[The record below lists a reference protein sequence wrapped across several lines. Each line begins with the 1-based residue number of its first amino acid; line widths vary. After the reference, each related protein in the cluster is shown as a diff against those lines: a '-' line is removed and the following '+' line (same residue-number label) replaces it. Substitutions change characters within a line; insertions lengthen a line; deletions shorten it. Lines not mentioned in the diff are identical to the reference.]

1 MSVEGAAISLLLP
14 AACGCLWEL
23 INLWQGNAPISQT
36 EGISHRAVGLSVLRL
51 SIVLLRR
58 HRFPIQFFHLFVCCR
73 VYLEVPITI
82 LDFSF
87 PKMRLGHMPGEFWY
101 NSNFGR

>member
-36 EGISHRAVGLSVLRL
+36 EGIPHRAVGSLCFASPLSFFEGIGFQYNFPPVRL
-51 SIVLLRR
+51 L
-58 HRFPIQFFHLFVCCR
+58 
-73 VYLEVPITI
+73 
-82 LDFSF
+82 
-87 PKMRLGHMPGEFWY
+87 
-101 NSNFGR
+101 

>member
-36 EGISHRAVGLSVLRL
+36 EGIPHRAVGLSVLRL

-58 HRFPIQFFHLFVCCR
+58 HRFPIQFSTCSSAVEFTSRYQSRYSTFH
-73 VYLEVPITI
+73 
-82 LDFSF
+82 SQ
-87 PKMRLGHMPGEFWY
+87 K
-101 NSNFGR
+101 